1 MFIAAQITIAKCWEQ
16 PNCPLV
22 NECIKELGYIY
33 MMEYYGAEIK
43 ELLYLV
49 TACMEQESIRLGEIG
64 QAYKTNTI

>member
-1 MFIAAQITIAKCWEQ
+1 MFTAVLFSIAKCWKE
-16 PNCPLV
+16 PKCPSLD
-22 NECIKELGYIY
+22 ERIKKLWYIY

-49 TACMEQESIRLGEIG
+49 TACMEQESIRLGEIS